1 MDKGP
6 REPLRLQGGITAAF
20 FLLGARQPSTFRS
33 PPGRAPLNAFCPK
46 AWARRRCR
54 MKLLL
59 GGSGC
64 HERLPCRQVSLT
76 APQGVEDD
84 GLPDRQIN
92 RRGDRRSGAGE
103 ANFWH
108 RFFPKNTKGIRG
120 LVMRIIF
127 ALIALVASV
136 VLGGCFYHHYQ
147 TATVE
152 PLPPPPSYPPPI
164 K

>member
-1 MDKGP
+1 
-6 REPLRLQGGITAAF
+6 
-20 FLLGARQPSTFRS
+20 
-33 PPGRAPLNAFCPK
+33 
-46 AWARRRCR
+46 

-64 HERLPCRQVSLT
+64 HERLPCRQISLT

-92 RRGDRRSGAGE
+92 RRGTAGAVPVRPTSDETLLAKKHEG
-103 ANFWH
+103 H
-108 RFFPKNTKGIRG
+108 KGISP
-120 LVMRIIF
+120 MRIIF

-147 TATVE
+147 TAAVE
-152 PLPPPPSYPPPI
+152 PLPPPSYPPPI